1 MSKGKLEQTEVS
13 ERLRKLQGWELADDV
28 IYKEFQF
35 ADFKEAFAFMTRV
48 ASAAEEMNHHPDWT
62 NVYNKVQISLSSHD
76 VGGLSTRDFNLAT
89 RIDEL
94 H

>member
-1 MSKGKLEQTEVS
+1 MSKGKLEEQEVG
-13 ERLRKLQGWELADDV
+13 ERLRKLQGWELADDA

-48 ASAAEEMNHHPDWT
+48 AAAAEEMNHHPDWS

-76 VGGLSTRDFNLAT
+76 VGGLSARDFNLAT
-89 RIDEL
+89 RIDAL